1 MQQTRLVAL
10 PPCTIQKQ
18 PFFFFRSLCLRQ
30 RSINSIS
37 LLITATLLYINQALL
52 YYLTGEIMTSSSNR
66 SANQDHVLQQTGAT
80 PAGEGSLDKKVLID
94 VEVWSAQTSGSQ
106 KKKKNMLGIVFL
118 FPLYLNFG
126 LQWCSAVFFS
136 LSKYSKYAEGK
147 EQIHPIWL

>member
-106 KKKKNMLGIVFL
+106 KKKK
-118 FPLYLNFG
+118 
-126 LQWCSAVFFS
+126 
-136 LSKYSKYAEGK
+136 KYARHCISVPTASK
-147 EQIHPIWL
+147 LWVTVMQCSFFFTF